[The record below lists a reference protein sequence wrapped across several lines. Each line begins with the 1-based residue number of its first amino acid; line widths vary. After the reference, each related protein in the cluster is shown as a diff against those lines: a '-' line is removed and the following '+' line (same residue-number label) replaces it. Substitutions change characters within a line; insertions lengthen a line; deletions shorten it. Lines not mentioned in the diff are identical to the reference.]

1 VVLSIDKKET
11 TMYPCSDDTIKISRR
26 WMVIALVGLTWP
38 LLTSGNAASDEH
50 LGHAEETRKVISWSV
65 SEEELNRLM
74 PVGWQSQRE
83 TKGPHEGANFF
94 LVLADKHDAIPAD
107 GGPAITNVQAAV
119 WTGPAAGNGQAG
131 YMVLGGMIT
140 PRAAPGDYGVFMPAT
155 FLVNRTTEQ
164 RGPTTLNVEEW
175 EIRGEGAEI
184 IHVRLAYDDEAPH
197 QSYDQTRT
205 FSRLDTSIQRFYKYD
220 EDELILY
227 SRSADIKGVSALEVD
242 ASGGPLT
249 ELLDGAELTAVVSMP
264 RVDIEVY
271 RPLDDD
277 LPLMSERQQQLL
289 VGRNDPS

>member
-1 VVLSIDKKET
+1 
-11 TMYPCSDDTIKISRR
+11 MYPTSDDTHKTKRR
-26 WMVIALVGLTWP
+26 WAAIATVAFAWP
-38 LLTSGNAASDEH
+38 LVVSGTAAAEEL

-65 SEEELNRLM
+65 SEEELNRHM
-74 PVGWQSQRE
+74 PAGWQSQRE
-83 TKGPHEGANFF
+83 TAGPHEGANFF
-94 LVLADKHDAIPAD
+94 LVLADDHDAMPAD
-107 GGPAITNVQAAV
+107 GGPAIANVQAAV
-119 WTGPAAGNGQAG
+119 WTGPAAGDGQAG

-140 PRAAPGDYGVFMPAT
+140 PRGAPGDYGVYVPAT

-164 RGPTTLNVEEW
+164 RGPITLTVEEW
-175 EIRGEGAEI
+175 EIRGEGAEV

-205 FSRLDTSIQRFYKYD
+205 FSRLNTDIQRFYEYD
-220 EDELILY
+220 EDELILF
-227 SRSADIKGVSALEVD
+227 SRSAGIEGVSALEVD

-271 RPLDDD
+271 RPLDEDI
-277 LPLMSERQQQLL
+277 PLMSERQRQLL